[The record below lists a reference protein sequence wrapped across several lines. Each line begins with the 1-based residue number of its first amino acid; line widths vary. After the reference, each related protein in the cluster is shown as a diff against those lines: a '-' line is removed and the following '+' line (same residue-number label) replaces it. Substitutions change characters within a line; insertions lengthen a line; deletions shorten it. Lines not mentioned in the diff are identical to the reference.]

1 MQNLAKALRAFH
13 ALAFRNRLV
22 QRSSVVIITWL
33 FLPQLLLA
41 QSKPL
46 INSTLTGRIIDAR
59 TKEPLAGASVK
70 IEGVTNQTQTDAEG
84 RFTLVTGQSFPYNLV
99 ISSVGYQELKVTANG
114 SPLAVELHEVSNDLN
129 GVVVVGYGTR
139 KRSDVTGSIASV
151 SQAALKQPV
160 SSFDQALKGAASG
173 VQVTQTSGQ
182 PGGGVSIRIRGG
194 ASIQGGNEPLYV
206 IDGFPLYNSSATAGV
221 ISGTATNPL
230 ASINPADIESV
241 DILKDASATAIY
253 GSRGANGVVIITT
266 KKGKAEKNNVNFE
279 TSLGSQKVRKKIEVL
294 GAKDFAILR
303 NEVLYS
309 TTPSA
314 GKYQYLSQQQIDQLG
329 EGTNWQNAAF
339 RTAPLQSHQ
348 LSVSGGSAKV
358 QYLLSG
364 NYYKQQG
371 IIRNS
376 DFSRLS
382 LRANIDAKPGDHLKT
397 GVSLTLSRSKANVA
411 PSGIVGS
418 LLIMPP
424 TATIYEPDGSYTL
437 RNPFENIFANP
448 IATINETIN
457 KSDANRL
464 LGTAY
469 AEYTIVKNLAVK
481 VLAGAD
487 VNSQKEKYYVPSTIY
502 EGSGTKGNAGL
513 GANDY
518 NSWLNENTITYN
530 KSFGRHNLDALAGFT
545 QQEATN
551 EAFMAGAQNFVTDD
565 LTYNSLGSG
574 STLVRPSSSTY
585 NWVLHSYLAR
595 VNYSYNNLYY
605 FTASVRRDGSSRFG
619 KNNKWGNFPSLAASW
634 RISGEEF
641 FKPLLKHITDLKVR
655 SSFGTTGNLEIGQYQ
670 SLSTLYSLNYIIGG
684 NTLTGFA
691 PNRIPNDN
699 LGWETTVQY
708 DGGID
713 IGLLGNRLLLSVD
726 AYYKKTK
733 DLLLNV
739 EIPWTTGYAS
749 SLQNYGSVEN
759 KGLELGIKTKNV
771 ASKSFTWETDANIS
785 FNRNKVLTI
794 GNGAS
799 SYISGNYII
808 QVGQPLGT
816 FYGTVTNGI
825 LQKGEETAK
834 GQFTGSAA
842 PQAGDRLY
850 KDVSGDGSFTTAA
863 DRTIIGNAQPDF
875 IYGLTNTISWKGFDV
890 SVLLQGVQGNQIIN
904 SNRQTLEMFTGQQN
918 ASTTALD
925 RWTETNPSNTI
936 PRAKLDPAPV
946 FSDRFVES
954 GSFLRIKNINLSY
967 ALPKALVTKAN
978 ITAVTLF
985 VSAQNLLTFTKYTG
999 FDPEVTSG
1007 SNVSPGT
1014 DSGIYPV
1021 AKTFNAGLR
1030 VNF

>member
-1 MQNLAKALRAFH
+1 MQNHAKALRAFP
-13 ALAFRNRLV
+13 ALAL
-22 QRSSVVIITWL
+22 RSHYASRSAFVFIS
-33 FLPQLLLA
+33 LLLLPCLVKA
-41 QSKPL
+41 QNKPL
-46 INSTLTGRIIDAR
+46 INSTLKGRVVDVR
-59 TKEPLAGASVK
+59 TKEPLAGATVK

-84 RFTLVTGQSFPYNLV
+84 RFTLITGQSFPYNLL
-99 ISSVGYQELKVTANG
+99 ISSVGYQEVKVTANG
-114 SPLAVELHEVSNDLN
+114 SPVAVELTETANDLN

-139 KRSDVTGSIASV
+139 KRSDVTGAIASV
-151 SQAALKQPV
+151 PQSSLKQPV
-160 SSFDQALKGAASG
+160 SSLDQTLKGAAAG

-206 IDGFPLYNSSATAGV
+206 IDGFPLYNSAST
-221 ISGTATNPL
+221 SGTLSGTPVNPL

-266 KKGKAEKNNVNFE
+266 KKGKADRNNISFE
-279 TSLGSQKVRKKIEVL
+279 TSVGTQSVRKTIDVL

-314 GKYQYLSQQQIDQLG
+314 GKYQYLSQEQIDKLG
-329 EGTNWQNAAF
+329 EGTNWQKAAF
-339 RTAPLQSHQ
+339 RKAPVQNHQ

-364 NYYKQQG
+364 NYFKQEG
-371 IIRNS
+371 IIRNT

-382 LRANIDAKPGDHLKT
+382 LRANIDARPGDHLKT
-397 GVSLTLSRSKANVA
+397 GASLSVSRSNANIA

-424 TATIYEPDGSYTL
+424 TATIYEANGSYTL

-457 KSDANRL
+457 KSAVTRL

-469 AEYTIVKNLAVK
+469 GEYTLAKSVAVK

-487 VNSQKEKYYVPSTIY
+487 VSAQKEKYYVPSIIY
-502 EGSGTKGNAGL
+502 EGSGTKGSASL
-513 GANDY
+513 GSTDY
-518 NSWLNENTITYN
+518 NSWLNENTLTWNQRY
-530 KSFGRHNLDALAGFT
+530 GRHSIDALAGFT

-551 EAFMAGAQNFVTDD
+551 ESFTAGAQNFVSDE
-565 LTYNSLGSG
+565 LTYNNLGSG
-574 STLVRPSSSTY
+574 SILVRPNSDAY
-585 NWVLHSYLAR
+585 KWVLHSYLAR

-605 FTASVRRDGSSRFG
+605 FTASLRRDGSSRFG
-619 KNNKWGNFPSLAASW
+619 KNHKWGNFPSLAGSW

-641 FKPLLKHITDLKVR
+641 FKPLLKHITDLKIR

-670 SLSTLYSLNYIIGG
+670 SLSTLYSLNYVFGG
-684 NTLTGFA
+684 NVLTGFA

-699 LGWETTVQY
+699 LGWETTYQY

-713 IGLLGNRLLLSVD
+713 IGLFSNCLLLSVD

-759 KGLELGIKTKNV
+759 KGLEIGIKTKNV
-771 ASKSFTWETDANIS
+771 NSKSFTWNTDLNVS
-785 FNRNKVLTI
+785 FNRNRVLTI

-816 FYGTVTNGI
+816 FYGTVTDGI
-825 LQKGEETAK
+825 LQKGEVSTK
-834 GQFTGSAA
+834 GAFTGSAA
-842 PQAGDRLY
+842 PQPGDRLY

-863 DRTIIGNAQPDF
+863 DRAIIGNAQPDF
-875 IYGLTNTISWKGFDV
+875 IYGITNNISWKGFDL

-918 ASTTALD
+918 ASITALE
-925 RWTETNPSNTI
+925 RWTETNPGTTI
-936 PRAKLDPAPV
+936 PRAKLDPAPI

-954 GSFLRIKNINLSY
+954 GSFFRVKNINLSY
-967 ALPKALVTKAN
+967 TLPKALVAKAN
-978 ITAVTLF
+978 LTSVDLF

-1030 VNF
+1030 ISF